1 MLVSCWFCWKVMPS
15 SMVKQEMA
23 STSSMLAAAIT
34 RLGIPCMCSDKVMGD
49 QVSVQSHLDH
59 PVAPVLQ

>member
-1 MLVSCWFCWKVMPS
+1 M
-15 SMVKQEMA
+15 KQEMA

-34 RLGIPCMCSDKVMGD
+34 RLGIPCNAKCSQELMGD
-49 QVSVQSHLDH
+49 PETRTMTSDTHLDH

>member
-34 RLGIPCMCSDKVMGD
+34 RLGIPCHVII
-49 QVSVQSHLDH
+49 LF
-59 PVAPVLQ
+59 